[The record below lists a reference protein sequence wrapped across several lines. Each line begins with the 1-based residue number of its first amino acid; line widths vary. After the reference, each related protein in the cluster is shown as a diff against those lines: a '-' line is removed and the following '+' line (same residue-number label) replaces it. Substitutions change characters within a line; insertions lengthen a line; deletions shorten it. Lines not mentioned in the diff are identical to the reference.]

1 MSDLAF
7 SIQDEKRT
15 DFFPLRTPVVENSRR
30 SRGKHLLPRAAG
42 APSAATGATDPRQSA
57 GAGNPGIPLTA
68 GAGSFGARLHQSF
81 QSGDPSSQINPEIV
95 DLFLKINPEI
105 ADLGS
110 EVAELLLVI
119 NPEAADLGSNVI
131 PQVAD
136 LLLEADHLKNQKNRE
151 PQNRHPGPHG
161 ILPPR
166 DRSRRSFASH
176 GASVGGHR
184 RLGNRASGGTLG
196 G

>member
-1 MSDLAF
+1 MRF
-7 SIQDEKRT
+7 
-15 DFFPLRTPVVENSRR
+15 
-30 SRGKHLLPRAAG
+30 
-42 APSAATGATDPRQSA
+42 
-57 GAGNPGIPLTA
+57 
-68 GAGSFGARLHQSF
+68 HQSL
-81 QSGDPSSQINPEIV
+81 QSGDPLSQINPEIV

-105 ADLGS
+105 VDLFLKINP

-136 LLLEADHLKNQKNRE
+136 LLLEADHLENQKNRE